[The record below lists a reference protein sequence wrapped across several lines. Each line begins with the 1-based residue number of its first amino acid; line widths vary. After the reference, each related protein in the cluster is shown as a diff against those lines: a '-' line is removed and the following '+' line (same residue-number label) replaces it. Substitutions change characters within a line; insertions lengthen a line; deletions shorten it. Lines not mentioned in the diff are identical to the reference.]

1 MAAEAFLNVSFKYLY
16 MSCSLSSE
24 RLVKQKKKG
33 GLKNAM
39 KRVEREETETEKE
52 VRIEEEER

>member
-1 MAAEAFLNVSFKYLY
+1 

-33 GLKNAM
+33 GGVKNAM

-52 VRIEEEER
+52 KEVRIEEEER